1 MRAGDARSFAA
12 DFFGFAPRRVML
24 ATIVVG
30 MGALVEGLGIML
42 LVPLFAAVT
51 GPDGDRIAQAATWL
65 FDRVGLS
72 GRSDRLAVIMML
84 FGVLMI
90 VRTALLARRQV
101 LLAQLELD
109 YLARIQQRLV
119 TRLAGARWE
128 RVARLR
134 HARVVQALG
143 SDVARVGEA
152 ALGLLQSLVA
162 CAMLVV
168 QVALAMWLSPG
179 LTIVALLLFALAG
192 AMTRKLLHAARAM
205 GDAVTGLHL
214 RLLDNTGQFLGSLK
228 LSASQNL
235 QHAFVAD
242 FTRALDQ
249 SNARELAFVD
259 DQNAMRMRLT
269 VMAAL
274 VGGVTA
280 YVGFAW
286 LAVAPTSVVVLLL
299 ILSRM
304 GGPLGLLQSQSV
316 SFVRA
321 LPAYRNLRALE
332 KDLGGRMRLEGGR
345 PRAVVARGN
354 VPDGDVLF
362 DDVVYRHGSASAQ
375 GWSGGVDGLSLMLK
389 RGAMTGVA
397 GASGAGKTTF
407 ADLLVGLYRPER
419 GVISVGGAIVD
430 LVAMTAWRDRLA
442 YVSQD
447 PFLLHDSVR
456 ANLAWGTGAD
466 EAAMDAAL
474 AIAGADALV
483 ARLAQGLDTLV
494 GERGALLSGGER
506 QRLAIA
512 RAVLRDPAL
521 LILDEATNA
530 IDVAAE
536 TALLA
541 RLRSARPALTIV
553 SIAHRSETLAQCD
566 HVHVLSHGRVIA
578 SGSFAIVAPYL
589 GDDGFTPDRASGL
602 HAGADT
608 A

>member
-119 TRLAGARWE
+119 TRLADARWE

-179 LTIVALLLFALAG
+179 LTIVALLLFTLAG

-269 VMAAL
+269 VLAAL

-332 KDLGGRMRLEGGR
+332 KDLGGRMRPDGGR
-345 PRAVVARGN
+345 PRAVVARGD
-354 VPDGDVLF
+354 VPDGDILF

-375 GWSGGVDGLSLMLK
+375 SWSGGVDGLSLTLK

-419 GVISVGGAIVD
+419 GVISVGGTIVD

-466 EAAMDAAL
+466 EAAMHAAL

-553 SIAHRSETLAQCD
+553 SIAHRSETLAHCD

-578 SGSFAIVAPYL
+578 SGSYAIVAPYL
-589 GDDGFTPDRASGL
+589 GDDGFTPDRASRL
-602 HAGADT
+602 RAGADT